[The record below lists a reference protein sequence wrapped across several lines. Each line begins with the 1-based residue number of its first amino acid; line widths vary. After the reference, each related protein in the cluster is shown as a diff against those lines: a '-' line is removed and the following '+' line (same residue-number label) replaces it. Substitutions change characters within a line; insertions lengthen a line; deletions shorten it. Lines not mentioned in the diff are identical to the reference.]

1 MSVEDSR
8 MADSTDALIE
18 QLSED
23 LRPVQRL
30 AAPAL
35 RALLWLALCG
45 ALCAALILRFAHP
58 AMYLQRLSVPRIA
71 IETVATGLTAIAATV
86 AAFELSVPD
95 RSPRW
100 AWLPL
105 PPFLVWLAASGLGC
119 LQNGFSLGGPEGP
132 MGQSAHCFR
141 FIVVVS
147 VPLSLGLFWRLRR
160 ARPID
165 PLPVAAL
172 GTLATAATAAC
183 LIQFFHNFDVTVID
197 LALHLA
203 AIGLVVLVGA
213 ALRRPLL
220 NAV

>member
-1 MSVEDSR
+1 MVS
-8 MADSTDALIE
+8 STDQLIE
-18 QLSED
+18 QLSEE
-23 LRPVQRL
+23 LRPVRRL
-30 AAPAL
+30 PAPGV

-45 ALCAALILRFAHP
+45 ALCAALILLFAHP
-58 AMYLQRLSVPRIA
+58 AMYLSRFAVPRIA
-71 IETVATGLTAIAATV
+71 VETIATGLTAIAATL

-100 AWLPL
+100 AWLPV
-105 PPFLVWLAASGLGC
+105 PPFLVWLGASGLGC
-119 LQNGFSLGGPEGP
+119 LQNGFSLGGPGALI
-132 MGQSAHCFR
+132 GHSGHCFR
-141 FIVVVS
+141 FIVAVS

-172 GTLATAATAAC
+172 GTLATAASAAF

-197 LALHLA
+197 LAFHLA
-203 AIGLVVLVGA
+203 AVGLIVLIGV

-220 NAV
+220 NAS